1 MEQID
6 DRQVLHIQEELIRKY
21 RNKIESQRRMI
32 HRQEKVIEGFRQ
44 QYLFLYREQFRDIS
58 RLLFGWNFLPPHQLE
73 SKTLY
78 LRVERMLERLQ
89 GGADGMGDIPE
100 SINCHFDRLPAA
112 HRSDE
117 LSAHREGGTGGD
129 PLEKLLVKAFSLG
142 DNLDIVNGG
151 TVIQGDELHLLIPSL
166 GAYPAF
172 GEYPGA
178 RLRGE
183 QRLDL
188 GPFQCFHKLTKL
200 L

>member
-100 SINCHFDRLPAA
+100 SINFHFDRILDHLREDFPNLKPIDYRLFCYLCAGFSCVQIKDLLGLKSLNNLYLRKNRLIQRI
-112 HRSDE
+112 RSHSSPWRKYYLML
-117 LSAHREGGTGGD
+117 LSR
-129 PLEKLLVKAFSLG
+129 
-142 DNLDIVNGG
+142 
-151 TVIQGDELHLLIPSL
+151 
-166 GAYPAF
+166 
-172 GEYPGA
+172 
-178 RLRGE
+178 
-183 QRLDL
+183 
-188 GPFQCFHKLTKL
+188 
-200 L
+200 